1 MTSKTRKSPHLV
13 PSALCAAGAFLL
25 LVAGCGKGGEQAK
38 PVDPTSPESYMNDR
52 PFREK
57 LSADRKARQALFR
70 ARGEIVSQMAA
81 MIEAKKRE
89 LGTDDLAK
97 VKAALDGDPA
107 WKEVYRQFE
116 EATAKIEASRKATL
130 KTVRERITP
139 KDPVHPQKPISK

>member
-13 PSALCAAGAFLL
+13 PSALCAAGACLL

-38 PVDPTSPESYMNDR
+38 SVDPTSPESYMNDR

-57 LSADRKARQALFR
+57 LSADRKARQGLLR
-70 ARGEIVSQMAA
+70 ARSEIVAQMKA
-81 MIEAKKRE
+81 MIDAKKRA

-97 VKAALDGDPA
+97 VKAELEKDPA
-107 WKEVYRQFE
+107 WQELRAQCD
-116 EATAKIEASRKATL
+116 EATAKVEASRKETL

-139 KDPVHPQKPISK
+139 KEPVYPQKPISK

>member
-1 MTSKTRKSPHLV
+1 MTSKTRKIPHLV
-13 PSALCAAGAFLL
+13 PAALCAASAFLL
-25 LVAGCGKGGEQAK
+25 LVAGCGKSEEKAA
-38 PVDPTSPESYMNDR
+38 PVDPTSPEGYMNDQ

-70 ARGEIVSQMAA
+70 ARSEIVSQMEA

-89 LGTDDLAK
+89 LGTEDLGK

-139 KDPVHPQKPISK
+139 KEPVYPQKPISK